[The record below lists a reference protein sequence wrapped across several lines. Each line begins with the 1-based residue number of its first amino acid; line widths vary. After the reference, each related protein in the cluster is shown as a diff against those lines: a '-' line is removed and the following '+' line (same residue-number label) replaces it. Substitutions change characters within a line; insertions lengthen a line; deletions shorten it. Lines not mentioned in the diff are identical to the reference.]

1 MGTFT
6 VFPISLDHML
16 FSTVSKLYAFP
27 TLARYW
33 EGDLASM
40 LYFLKLTSCWSSTVF
55 ISFSCCSFFGIKTQ
69 NYSFSSASYIASYL
83 HMSISFLNSTRLLL
97 FGAYAFPITIS
108 CQYNIYWDLHL
119 FPVSWSNIP
128 VSGLSR
134 LSLLRISL
142 TTLLKKTLLF
152 HSSYMLTL

>member
-1 MGTFT
+1 MLTSPGISPLSSLDSYTIIPGILFSSMVTFT

-33 EGDLASM
+33 EGDLASV
-40 LYFLKLTSCWSSTVF
+40 LYFRKLTSCWSSTVF

-83 HMSISFLNSTRLLL
+83 HISISFLNSTRLLL
-97 FGAYAFPITIS
+97 FGAYVFS
-108 CQYNIYWDLHL
+108 HKH
-119 FPVSWSNIP
+119 F
-128 VSGLSR
+128 LSV
-134 LSLLRISL
+134 
-142 TTLLKKTLLF
+142 
-152 HSSYMLTL
+152 